1 MDITQKVKQHN
12 KNAVLKAT
20 NWNIED
26 DGMSDIYWE
35 QGISQFWTPEE
46 FDVSRDLS
54 SWNSLT
60 ESEKNTYKKV
70 LAGLTGLD

>member
-35 QGISQFWTPEE
+35 QIGRASCRER
-46 FDVSRDLS
+46 V
-54 SWNSLT
+54 
-60 ESEKNTYKKV
+60 
-70 LAGLTGLD
+70 